1 MSENKF
7 EFHFHGNVGQN
18 IANVENMEVHIDKDA
33 NIQVANIE
41 NASQKDVKGAES
53 GAEGMKDKRILAIK
67 AVYNTRNYEKSD
79 WAAIV
84 KIMEELKLVPKFAY
98 TTDADL
104 INNACGCNNVTSAD
118 SIARSIFMSKVKG
131 VYPNWEI
138 REDEETRETPNKLK
152 TYMEM
157 GRIFIEVF
165 NA

>member
-41 NASQKDVKGAES
+41 NASPKDVKGAVS
-53 GAEGMKDKRILAIK
+53 GAEGMEDKRILAIK
-67 AVYNTRNYEKSD
+67 AVYNNRNYEKSD

-104 INNACGCNNVTSAD
+104 INNACGCNNVTSPD

-152 TYMEM
+152 IYMEM